1 MERQILIQ
9 RADELKSLING
20 TEKHECFHIDA
31 LVPEDRD
38 NIIIVA
44 PKNKYD
50 NTLWNFEKILAWA
63 ELNDFSAIMTVTPEN
78 QPSFRLVHS
87 DYSPQK

>member
-1 MERQILIQ
+1 MERQN
-9 RADELKSLING
+9 LINKANSLMAIVNG
-20 TEKHECFHIDA
+20 LEKHECFHIAA

-38 NIIIVA
+38 NIILVA

-87 DYSPQK
+87 DYSTQK

>member
-20 TEKHECFHIDA
+20 TEKHKCFHIDA
-31 LVPEDRD
+31 FAPENWD
-38 NIIIVA
+38 NVIIVCPA
-44 PKNKYD
+44 NKYD
-50 NTLWNFEKILAWA
+50 NTLWNFEKVLAWA

-87 DYSPQK
+87 DYSTQK

>member
-1 MERQILIQ
+1 MERHTLLR
-9 RADELKSLING
+9 RAKSLMAIVNG

-31 LVPEDRD
+31 LVPDDRD

-50 NTLWNFEKILAWA
+50 NTLWNYEKILAWA

-78 QPSFRLVHS
+78 QPSFRLVHA
-87 DYSPQK
+87 DYQSQR